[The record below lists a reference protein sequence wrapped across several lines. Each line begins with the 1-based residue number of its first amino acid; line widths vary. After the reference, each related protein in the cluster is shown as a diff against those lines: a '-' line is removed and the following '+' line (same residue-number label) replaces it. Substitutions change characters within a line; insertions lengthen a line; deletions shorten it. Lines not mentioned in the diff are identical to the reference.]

1 MKTIYLLKNGLR
13 KSFEF
18 EKLSDLKEEFCK
30 RNILVGNFATVGDSA
45 LVGNYAKVG
54 NFATVGDYA
63 LVGNF
68 AKVGDYAKV
77 GDSAKV
83 GNSAKV
89 GDSAKFKS
97 SPIYIIGSKHII
109 NYYGN
114 EKIAIGCFVK
124 TFEEW
129 EKEYKL
135 IGKANGYTDEQI
147 EEYKVYIDLIK
158 KNYKICEVTK

>member
-30 RNILVGNFATVGDSA
+30 RNILVGDYAKVGNYALVGDYAMVGNSATVGDSA
-45 LVGNYAKVG
+45 MVG
-54 NFATVGDYA
+54 NFATVGD
-63 LVGNF
+63 F
-68 AKVGDYAKV
+68 
-77 GDSAKV
+77 
-83 GNSAKV
+83 
-89 GDSAKFKS
+89 AKFKS

-147 EEYKVYIDLIK
+147 EEYKI
-158 KNYKICEVTK
+158 